1 MEKLDSV
8 KRKEVIQSI
17 INDLNKSDPELY
29 YTDTMTICALV
40 EEYIK
45 EKHLSQSDFELVKS
59 LSRDDIQVLMSYNSN
74 CC

>member
-8 KRKEVIQSI
+8 KKKEIIQSI
-17 INDLNKSDPELY
+17 INDLSKSDPDLY
-29 YTDTMTICALV
+29 YTDTMTIAAFV
-40 EEYIK
+40 EEYINDK
-45 EKHLSQSDFELVKS
+45 KLIQSEYDLVKN